1 LLISGPDP
9 ILTGIGDAS
18 MLWVGD
24 GALSLA
30 MSAIVLSETGVPLAL
45 PLTESV
51 T

>member
-1 LLISGPDP
+1 M
-9 ILTGIGDAS
+9 TGVGDES

-30 MSAIVLSETGVPLAL
+30 MSAIVLSETGVPPAF
-45 PLTESV
+45 PFTVRV